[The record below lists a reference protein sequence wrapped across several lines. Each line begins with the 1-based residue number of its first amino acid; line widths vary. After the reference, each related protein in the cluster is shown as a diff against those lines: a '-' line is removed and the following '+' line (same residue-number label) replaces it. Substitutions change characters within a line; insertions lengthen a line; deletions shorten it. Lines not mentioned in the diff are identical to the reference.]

1 MHRPDGMAHFDT
13 WLHERSMKEN
23 IDSDIGETKRKIFEA
38 SRKILQEKGVLG
50 LTLAE
55 AASVAGVSKGGLLYH
70 FSTKSELLAG
80 LLHFEA
86 TTFEQAVTDAAQ
98 ADGQPGA
105 WSRAYII
112 ASSEQALQGRSLSAV
127 IGSLLLEPA
136 LLPVYASHAARW
148 GELLN
153 RDRLPERTTRII
165 RFAVE
170 GLWFDEVCGLQPL
183 EPKQRTEFIDELLEM
198 TRSTGHSR

>member
-1 MHRPDGMAHFDT
+1 
-13 WLHERSMKEN
+13 MKES
-23 IDSDIGETKRKIFEA
+23 IDTKIGETKRKIFEA
-38 SRKILQEKGVLG
+38 SRQILQDKGILG

-70 FSTKSELLAG
+70 FSSKSELLAG

-86 TTFEQAVTDAAQ
+86 STFEQTVTEAAL

-105 WSRAYII
+105 WTRAYII

-127 IGSLLLEPA
+127 IGSLLLEPS
-136 LLPVYASHAARW
+136 LLPVYAGHVARW
-148 GELLN
+148 GELLS
-153 RDRLPERTTRII
+153 RDRLPERTARLI

-170 GLWFDEVCGLQPL
+170 GLWFDEVCGVRPL
-183 EPKQRTEFIDELLEM
+183 DPEQRSKFIDDLLAM
-198 TRSTGHSR
+198 TRATGDQ

>member
-1 MHRPDGMAHFDT
+1 
-13 WLHERSMKEN
+13 MKEK
-23 IDSDIGETKRKIFEA
+23 IDSEISETKRKIFEA
-38 SRKILQEKGVLG
+38 SRQILQEKGILG

-70 FSTKSELLAG
+70 FSNKSELLAG

-86 TTFEQAVTDAAQ
+86 TTFEQAVTDVAQ

-105 WSRAYII
+105 WTRAYII

-127 IGSLLLEPA
+127 IGSLLLEPS

-153 RDRLPERTTRII
+153 QDQVPERITRII

-183 EPKQRTEFIDELLEM
+183 DPKQRAEFIDELLAM
-198 TRSTGHSR
+198 TRSPDQNK

>member
-1 MHRPDGMAHFDT
+1 
-13 WLHERSMKEN
+13 MKEN
-23 IDSDIGETKRKIFEA
+23 IDSAFGETKRKIFEA

-70 FSTKSELLAG
+70 FGTKSELLAG

-86 TTFEQAVTDAAQ
+86 TTFEQAVTEAAEE
-98 ADGQPGA
+98 DKEPGA
-105 WSRAYII
+105 WTRAYII

-127 IGSLLLEPA
+127 IGSLLLEPS
-136 LLPVYASHAARW
+136 LLPVYASHTARW
-148 GELLN
+148 AELLN
-153 RDRLPERTTRII
+153 RDQLPERTTRLI

-183 EPKQRTEFIDELLEM
+183 EPKQRAEFLDELLAM
-198 TRSTGHSR
+198 TRSGGRDQ